1 MYRLFN
7 VDTDED
13 IGVLTEEQIQFIIDN
28 LEEEGFEDQDY
39 YIDKNT
45 LSFFEE
51 VGCDSELLELLGDA
65 LGEEKGINI
74 RYELD

>member
-7 VDTDED
+7 IDTDEE
-13 IGVLTEEQIQFIIDN
+13 IGVITEEQIQFIIDN

-39 YIDKNT
+39 YIDKST

-51 VGCDSELLELLGDA
+51 IDCDAELLDLLEDA
-65 LGEEKGINI
+65 LDEQKGINI

>member
-1 MYRLFN
+1 VYRLFDVN
-7 VDTDED
+7 TDEE
-13 IGVLTEEQIQFIIDN
+13 IGVITEEHIQFIIDN
-28 LEEEGFEDQDY
+28 LEEEGFEDRDY
-39 YIDKNT
+39 YIDENI

-51 VGCDSELLELLGDA
+51 VGCDAELLELLGDA

>member
-1 MYRLFN
+1 MYRLFD
-7 VDTDED
+7 VDTDEE
-13 IGVLTEEQIQFIIDN
+13 IGVVTEEQLQFIIDN

-39 YIDKNT
+39 YIDRNT

-51 VGCDSELLELLGDA
+51 MDCDSELLELLEYA
-65 LGEEKGINI
+65 LDEQKGINI